1 MQEAA
6 GEVAIAEEEGDKA
19 GSKVQAQVEKE
30 DDDFDPDNAEADE
43 GEPIGADEA
52 DDAGES
58 LPVCVSCRSSGAL
71 AACKNGPT
79 L

>member
-1 MQEAA
+1 M
-6 GEVAIAEEEGDKA
+6 
-19 GSKVQAQVEKE
+19 QAQVEKE

-58 LPVCVSCRSSGAL
+58 LVCVSCESCSGL
-71 AACKNGPT
+71 AARIQQRNASVTASLTNDSIPALCSFAIAM
-79 L
+79 